1 MLTFW
6 SGITTIMALRGR
18 FFLWQ
23 LDILDDE
30 AKELK
35 SLETSIIDGTV

>member
-1 MLTFW
+1 MLIFW
-6 SGITTIMALRGR
+6 SGITTIMVLTGR

-35 SLETSIIDGTV
+35 SLETFIIDGTV

>member
-1 MLTFW
+1 
-6 SGITTIMALRGR
+6 MALRGR

-23 LDILDDE
+23 HDILDDE

-35 SLETSIIDGTV
+35 SPESSVVDGRT

>member
-1 MLTFW
+1 
-6 SGITTIMALRGR
+6 MALRDS
-18 FFLWQ
+18 FFLWR

-35 SLETSIIDGTV
+35 SLETFIIDGTV